1 MTNWCSPGAACSQ
14 YSSLYRWKCEV
25 LVISL
30 VHCCSKQ
37 TSSDIIKLLPK
48 MANSLMFLQFSGV
61 SNGKEVDWM
70 DSQGEEQHLWQKM
83 IDSPG
88 AAVEGVLMLRP
99 SMGKRRL

>member
-1 MTNWCSPGAACSQ
+1 M
-14 YSSLYRWKCEV
+14 SSV
-25 LVISL
+25 VT
-30 VHCCSKQ
+30 Q
-37 TSSDIIKLLPK
+37 LLPK
-48 MANSLMFLQFSGV
+48 MAKCLVFLQLSGV

-88 AAVEGVLMLRP
+88 AAVEGVLMLRS